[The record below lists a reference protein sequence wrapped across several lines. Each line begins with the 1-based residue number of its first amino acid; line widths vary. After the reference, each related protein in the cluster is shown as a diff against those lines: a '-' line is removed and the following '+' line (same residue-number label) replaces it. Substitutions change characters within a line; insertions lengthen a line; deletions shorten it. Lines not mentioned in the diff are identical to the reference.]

1 LCQHRVKKIAGKSLL
16 TKILADFLSVIYL
29 LTLVLKPR
37 NFVLHKHV
45 GRHYHSN
52 SRKMKKLIELGFKK
66 VGKWSFEKGIFKF
79 ELNDNYTNKN
89 ILYSFVIDNDI
100 KYIGKSIKTISQRL
114 NGYRKPNISQ
124 RTNFRLNN
132 LIIEKL
138 KTGKKVEIYL
148 FVDNSNLS
156 YRGKEINLSAGLED
170 NLIADFLPEWNQLGK
185 SRKPTEIKKIIKI
198 ETKEK
203 IMEKEYNEEIIVKIG
218 EAYYNQRF
226 FNIRKKY
233 SELFA
238 KNHLEPIKI
247 QLGENIEKI
256 IIGKIN
262 RTANSTGAPR
272 IMAGVEYKNW
282 VQKNF
287 KMGDMFKVEIIEK
300 DLIKLKK

>member
-1 LCQHRVKKIAGKSLL
+1 MKKI
-16 TKILADFLSVIYL
+16 V
-29 LTLVLKPR
+29 
-37 NFVLHKHV
+37 
-45 GRHYHSN
+45 
-52 SRKMKKLIELGFKK
+52 ELGFEK
-66 VGKWSFEKGIFKF
+66 VGKWSFKNELFKF
-79 ELNDNYTNKN
+79 ELNDNYTNRN
-89 ILYSFVIDNDI
+89 ILYSFVIENEI

-114 NGYRKPNISQ
+114 NGYKNPNITQ

-138 KTGKKVEIYL
+138 KDGKEVEIYL
-148 FVDNSNLS
+148 FVDKAELN
-156 YRGKEINLSAGLED
+156 YRGKNINLSAGLED
-170 NLIADFLPEWNQLGK
+170 NLIAEYLPEWNSLGK
-185 SRKPTEIKKIIKI
+185 NIKLSERKKVIKI
-198 ETKEK
+198 ENKEN
-203 IMEKEYNEEIIVKIG
+203 IMEKVYNEEIIVKIG

-272 IMAGVEYKNW
+272 IIMTGIDGIEYENW
-282 VQKNF
+282 VQENF
-287 KMGDMFKVEIIEK
+287 KMGDIFKVEIIEK